1 MQLNELQQ
9 LLRKPENPKLEFKRE
24 WYSGPEKLDDK
35 GWGEF
40 LKDIIVLANGNVGF
54 VGQTAY
60 LIIGADDSDPLPGE
74 TRKTFHVAAVGMLS
88 QLQQLR
94 DTALRKLRN
103 VCSPSIP
110 ALSLE
115 FVEFEPNKNLLVIEI
130 PPPAGLLKLDHD
142 LNTRGM
148 RFRKGTVLN
157 RVGQDISVADPTEI
171 EALQRD
177 LREYRGNERK
187 EPPSVLHNLPQP
199 DYVSFIG
206 RKEELQRLRSLLHP
220 QDRIWTIVIDGIGGI
235 GKSAL
240 ALEIAHHY
248 LRNFTALPD
257 EERFAAIIW
266 TSAKATTLTADGIV
280 ARQQITS
287 TIDDVYKAIAT
298 TLNEDAIAQAHVED
312 QDRLIRRALTRQRTL
327 LIIDNLETLD
337 DLRVNAFIRELP
349 APTKCII
356 TTRRRID
363 VADPVRLVG
372 MPHDDALLLIGQ
384 ECAKK
389 GVQLTVEQGDLLY
402 KRTGGVPLAIVWSIA
417 QMGYGYDANSVLR
430 RLGDAKG
437 DIARYCFA
445 GSLAQIQG
453 KPAYDLL
460 ICMSLS
466 RATATQEYLSY
477 VADLPEMDCIEGLVE
492 LEKLSLVNR
501 QRNQQGGVYFDILP
515 LVREYAIS
523 SVDHIPL
530 EKLEKLIIRITEK
543 YELYGADAIAL
554 VEPII
559 GAPNLVTLKDKVT
572 QLVTKALYEW
582 ADYQADDYAVGA
594 SVWALKKLG
603 TAAAIRTIKEVASGS
618 ASANMYMP
626 YCEHDAMAA
635 LVQLGEIRF
644 VVDNLPKLLSYSG
657 YPPADF
663 LVATLGEYGNEEVI
677 SLLDELLTM
686 QTDEKVLAMLEQAKE
701 QIGSRIKP

>member
-1 MQLNELQQ
+1 MQLSELQQ
-9 LLRKPENPKLEFKRE
+9 LLKKPENPKLEFKRE
-24 WYSGPEKLDDK
+24 WYGGPDKLDDK

-40 LKDIIVLANGNVGF
+40 LKDVIGLANGNVGF

-60 LIIGADDSDPLPGE
+60 LIIGADDSDPLPDE

-94 DTALRKLRN
+94 DTTLRKLRN

-110 ALSLE
+110 ALSFE
-115 FVEFEPNKNLLVIEI
+115 FVEFEPNTNLLVIEI

-171 EALQRD
+171 EALQKEF
-177 LREYRGNERK
+177 REYRGNKRK

-257 EERFAAIIW
+257 EERFAVIIW
-266 TSAKATTLTADGIV
+266 TSAKATILTADGI
-280 ARQQITS
+280 ATRQQITS

-327 LIIDNLETLD
+327 LIIDNLETVD

-445 GSLAQIQG
+445 GSIVQIQG

-477 VADLPEMDCIEGLVE
+477 VADLPEIDCIEGLVE

-501 QRNQQGGVYFDILP
+501 QRNQQGGIYFDILP

-523 SVDHIPL
+523 GVDDIPL
-530 EKLEKLIIRITEK
+530 EKLEKMVIRVTEK
-543 YELYGADAIAL
+543 YEPYGAEAISL
-554 VEPII
+554 IEPII
-559 GAPNLVTLKDKVT
+559 GAPNLIALKDKVT
-572 QLVTKALYEW
+572 QMVVDQLYRW
-582 ADYQADDYAVGA
+582 AEYADDYGVGV
-594 SVWALKKLG
+594 SIWALKRLG
-603 TAAAIRTIKEVASGS
+603 TAAAIQTIKEVASGS

-644 VVDNLPKLLSYSG
+644 VVDNLPKLLGYSG

-677 SLLDELLTM
+677 PLLDELMVT
-686 QTDEKVLAMLEQAKE
+686 QTDEKILAMLEQAKE
-701 QIGSRIKP
+701 QIKSRIKS